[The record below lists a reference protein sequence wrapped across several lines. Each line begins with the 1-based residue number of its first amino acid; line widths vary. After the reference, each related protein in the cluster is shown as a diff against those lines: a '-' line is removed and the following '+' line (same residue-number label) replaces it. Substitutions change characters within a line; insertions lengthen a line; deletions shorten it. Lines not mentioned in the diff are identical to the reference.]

1 MDPGTESMESVIKTY
16 GYPYG
21 GGRKKAKKKKSFLA
35 RNSVLAFL
43 SCMHSAPP
51 SLCSATLP
59 ADGLGCYKF
68 TCKFHKMLYCY
79 QLY

>member
-1 MDPGTESMESVIKTY
+1 MDPGTRSMESVIKHMDIHM
-16 GYPYG
+16 GEG
-21 GGRKKAKKKKSFLA
+21 KKKRGKKGFLA
-35 RNSVLAFL
+35 RNSALAFL
-43 SCMHSAPP
+43 SCMHGAAPT
-51 SLCSATLP
+51 LCSTMLP

>member
-1 MDPGTESMESVIKTY
+1 MDPGTKSMESVIKHMDIHME
-16 GYPYG
+16 
-21 GGRKKAKKKKSFLA
+21 KKKKKASFLA
-35 RNSVLAFL
+35 RNSAPAFL
-43 SCMHSAPP
+43 SCMLGAPP

-59 ADGLGCYKF
+59 ANGLGCYKF